1 MVSDHAAANRNSHHR
16 MEANAHDEQYLTEL
30 RLQPDRSS
38 SSHDFG
44 RTMVENAD
52 HDVRPLDLA
61 QLVNLATAPDARL
74 HDVALDTR
82 HLSLSQYDL
91 LLC

>member
-1 MVSDHAAANRNSHHR
+1 
-16 MEANAHDEQYLTEL
+16 
-30 RLQPDRSS
+30 
-38 SSHDFG
+38 
-44 RTMVENAD
+44 MVENAD

>member
-1 MVSDHAAANRNSHHR
+1 MLCGRH
-16 MEANAHDEQYLTEL
+16 L
-30 RLQPDRSS
+30 RRDPFALRGDLVKP
-38 SSHDFG
+38 
-44 RTMVENAD
+44 
-52 HDVRPLDLA
+52 LA